1 MIKSGLDWP
10 FSFCKKNC
18 IQPWKAIQS
27 WQFVFIKLLL
37 PELISKKAPS
47 NPWIADNSTKKSAQ
61 GWDLHLTFIFLSSK
75 KVDGSKTK
83 WQTNKNTWTPI
94 HTHEQ
99 PWTSM
104 DTHDHLSA
112 HEHPWIHMNSCF
124 SKHNAAGKLL
134 VEPYVSQFLNFLFW
148 VVGYVSFWFNCF
160 FLNWTLILFLCFI
173 FFWFCPVVVSRPEKK
188 LLIFA
193 NYVFYLFIYSYLFFL
208 YVFIQVYL
216 YIYVC
221 VMFCIYIYNYVYI
234 YIYKCVWG
242 EGCLKMRCP
251 FFLSKN
257 PFRNRKKT
265 PRFDMCFLFLSCV
278 GLSHPKY
285 MFSGFL
291 LYVVFSASFYRKNVS
306 NQKMFHWR
314 LQYR

>member
-1 MIKSGLDWP
+1 MESPRLLLIVFDFLISRAGGPLVIDQVWAGLAVY
-10 FSFCKKNC
+10 FLQKKW

-124 SKHNAAGKLL
+124 SKYNAAGKLL

-173 FFWFCPVVVSRPEKK
+173 CFLVLSCGGFAPRKK
-188 LLIFA
+188 SLIFA
-193 NYVFYLFIYSYLFFL
+193 NHVFYLFIYSYLFF
-208 YVFIQVYL
+208 FIYL
-216 YIYVC
+216 FKFIYIYL
-221 VMFCIYIYNYVYI
+221 CIYICVYI
-234 YIYKCVWG
+234 YIYMCV
-242 EGCLKMRCP
+242 C
-251 FFLSKN
+251 N
-257 PFRNRKKT
+257 
-265 PRFDMCFLFLSCV
+265 V
-278 GLSHPKY
+278 
-285 MFSGFL
+285 
-291 LYVVFSASFYRKNVS
+291 LYLY
-306 NQKMFHWR
+306 
-314 LQYR
+314 L

>member
-1 MIKSGLDWP
+1 MESPRLLLIVFDFLISRAGGPLVIDQVWAGLAVY
-10 FSFCKKNC
+10 FLQKNW

-160 FLNWTLILFLCFI
+160 FLNWTLILCLCFI
-173 FFWFCPVVVSRPEKK
+173 CFLVLSCGGFAPRKK
-188 LLIFA
+188 SLIFA
-193 NYVFYLFIYSYLFFL
+193 NHVFF
-208 YVFIQVYL
+208 
-216 YIYVC
+216 
-221 VMFCIYIYNYVYI
+221 
-234 YIYKCVWG
+234 
-242 EGCLKMRCP
+242 
-251 FFLSKN
+251 
-257 PFRNRKKT
+257 
-265 PRFDMCFLFLSCV
+265 
-278 GLSHPKY
+278 
-285 MFSGFL
+285 
-291 LYVVFSASFYRKNVS
+291 
-306 NQKMFHWR
+306 
-314 LQYR
+314 